1 MKTVKHM
8 LQNKPPR
15 VISVTSTISVLEALQ
30 VMMENNISALLVIEG
45 GNLLGIFT
53 ERDYARKII
62 LMGRS
67 SRETPIG
74 DVMTANPHTV
84 APSDTSE
91 YCMQLMTERHFR
103 HLPVVENGE
112 VAGIISIGDA
122 VKSIIEEQQQTISQ
136 LQHYISS

>member
-1 MKTVKHM
+1 MKTVKHI

-15 VISVTSTISVLEALQ
+15 VISVTSALSVLEALQ
-30 VMMENNISALLVIEG
+30 VMMENNISALLVVEG
-45 GNLLGIFT
+45 GKLQGIFT

-62 LMGRS
+62 LVGRS
-67 SRETPIG
+67 SRETPLS
-74 DVMTANPHTV
+74 DVMTAHPHTV
-84 APSDTSE
+84 TLSDTIE
-91 YCMQLMTERHFR
+91 HCMQLMTERHFR

-122 VKSIIEEQQQTISQ
+122 VKSIIEDQQQTISQ